1 MVGVNLY
8 KPSVSLALSC
18 PLRCIGID
26 DFLVTILDN
35 LNHVTEKEVKYFN
48 MYIHFVCHVNFQS
61 DQRANSSH
69 QECRLLIC
77 VKETLKIISFK
88 NVITTLHE
96 VSSVFVERQTGFL
109 SQFSIPCSP
118 KHQ

>member
-35 LNHVTEKEVKYFN
+35 LNHVTEKEVKYFICIFILFA
-48 MYIHFVCHVNFQS
+48 MLIFSQIRELIHPTRS
-61 DQRANSSH
+61 ADY
-69 QECRLLIC
+69 
-77 VKETLKIISFK
+77 
-88 NVITTLHE
+88 
-96 VSSVFVERQTGFL
+96 
-109 SQFSIPCSP
+109 
-118 KHQ
+118 